1 MRFTVTEDDGGPI
14 GPIATIVAHAFET
27 WPGNAQAV
35 LAWKKRR
42 GFGAPRLYPRRT
54 IPASRRR
61 AQPSSQRTKRRG
73 GRIAK
78 SRAVAM
84 RPSSRSSFG

>member
-14 GPIATIVAHAFET
+14 GPIATIAMRVAHAFET

-35 LAWKKRR
+35 LAWKRRR
-42 GFGAPRLYPRRT
+42 GYPRRT

-84 RPSSRSSFG
+84 RPSSRSSSG